1 MKLNSQ
7 NKTGTKLKILLAQIK
22 AGNNSNNMKKKLDKH
37 YTFSISTV
45 KSLKNVKTI

>member
-22 AGNNSNNMKKKLDKH
+22 AGNNSNNMKKK
-37 YTFSISTV
+37 
-45 KSLKNVKTI
+45 KNRQTLYFFYQHSKITKKR